1 MSPPSG
7 SNRSSTSPS
16 STGCEVQLVLND
28 HGQFSSHVDPRWYD
42 NPYNAANGGPVPE
55 DDPAAF
61 FSDPTAKDL
70 FKQRLRYLVA
80 RYGAYRDILAWELFN
95 ETQFIGR
102 ADKNPFGSQQVRD
115 DLVAWH
121 AEMAAY
127 LRSLD
132 PYDHLITTS
141 SDIDTS
147 AARTIWA
154 DPNIDLV
161 QVHDYG
167 ALSGRDQR
175 FSGYAEDLNAT
186 YDKPVIIGE
195 FGLAGNPELGFDPTH
210 LAPSHRIASPI
221 WSRARPSTTRHG
233 RRPCPGPARCPGGG
247 ATTSGTTRAS
257 IGTRPTFP
265 LNERLNPPLRD
276 FFAGEDLAGMAL
288 ETSIFSAPASVVAIG
303 LDNGSDGFAW
313 IRDAQNEYG
322 SGVGPGDEAGRNIS
336 GVTIELGGFAA
347 GGYRIDIHDPWGV
360 APVDDSTGRHGK
372 RWHAHR
378 RPARPSPATSPS
390 RSDLLAPPR
399 PINRSPPP

>member
-1 MSPPSG
+1 MPGTESGVWHARFSPDETGTWRYTLRAQDKVPASRRPRSPRPATFAVTASSAKGQIERDPRDDRFLRYSDGTPYYPMGHNVAFGDGNPFNDGSHYYEPHFQSMQAAGQNWTRVWMTDFYITAIEWASSHFSG
-7 SNRSSTSPS
+7 QYHGVGRYGDVPAFRVEQILDLAEQY
-16 STGCEVQLVLND
+16 GLEVQLVLND
-28 HGQFSSHVDPRWYD
+28 HGQFSSHVNPRWYG
-42 NPYNAANGGPVPE
+42 NPYNADNGGPMPA

-61 FSDPTAKDL
+61 FSDPTARQL

-147 AARTIWA
+147 SKAIWD

-167 ALSGRDQR
+167 ALAGRDER

-195 FGLAGNPELGFDPTH
+195 FGLQRRSGAWLRSDDLRA
-210 LAPSHRIASPI
+210 LARPDRA
-221 WSRARPSTTRHG
+221 SRARHG
-233 RRPCPGPARCPGGG
+233 DPQLC
-247 ATTSGTTRAS
+247 
-257 IGTRPTFP
+257 
-265 LNERLNPPLRD
+265 L
-276 FFAGEDLAGMAL
+276 
-288 ETSIFSAPASVVAIG
+288 
-303 LDNGSDGFAW
+303 
-313 IRDAQNEYG
+313 
-322 SGVGPGDEAGRNIS
+322 GVGHVGVRGDVLVVGQLHPE
-336 GVTIELGGFAA
+336 
-347 GGYRIDIHDPWGV
+347 
-360 APVDDSTGRHGK
+360 
-372 RWHAHR
+372 
-378 RPARPSPATSPS
+378 
-390 RSDLLAPPR
+390 
-399 PINRSPPP
+399 

>member
-1 MSPPSG
+1 MEQILDLAEQYG
-7 SNRSSTSPS
+7 L
-16 STGCEVQLVLND
+16 EVQLVLND
-28 HGQFSSHVDPRWYD
+28 HGQFSSHVNPRWYD

-61 FSDPTAKDL
+61 FSNPTAKQL

-147 AARTIWA
+147 AADIWA

-167 ALSGRDQR
+167 ALSSRDQR

-195 FGLAGNPELGFDPTH
+195 FGLPGDPPPEPGFDPTTSG
-210 LAPSHRIASPI
+210 LAPDRIAHLVQGTAIHNSA
-221 WSRARPSTTRHG
+221 WASAMSG
-233 RRPCPGPARCPGGG
+233 SG
-247 ATTSGTTRAS
+247 AMPWWWGNYIRNDAS
-257 IGTRPTFP
+257 KH
-265 LNERLNPPLRD
+265 
-276 FFAGEDLAGMAL
+276 
-288 ETSIFSAPASVVAIG
+288 
-303 LDNGSDGFAW
+303 
-313 IRDAQNEYG
+313 RDAPD
-322 SGVGPGDEAGRNIS
+322 V
-336 GVTIELGGFAA
+336 
-347 GGYRIDIHDPWGV
+347 
-360 APVDDSTGRHGK
+360 
-372 RWHAHR
+372 
-378 RPARPSPATSPS
+378 PAE
-390 RSDLLAPPR
+390 
-399 PINRSPPP
+399 